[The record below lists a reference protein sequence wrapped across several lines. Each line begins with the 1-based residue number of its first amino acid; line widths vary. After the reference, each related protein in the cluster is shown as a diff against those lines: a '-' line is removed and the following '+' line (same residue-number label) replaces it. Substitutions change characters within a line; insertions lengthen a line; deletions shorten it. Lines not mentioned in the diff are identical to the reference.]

1 MTNALGKNTC
11 NLPVNMDRR
20 EHALWGKLAHAEG
33 KSLGQFWRDMALDWA
48 RAKQPS
54 VAIAVEDVRRRRAE
68 VIRTGAALFMLA
80 LQLGITADSMLT
92 ADDWQLRRPSKGGVG
107 RVMREIR
114 EAKGREVEA

>member
-48 RAKQPS
+48 RSKQPS

-68 VIRTGAALFMLA
+68 VIRTGAALFLLA
-80 LQLGITADSMLT
+80 CGLHVTWLSIQPLNEHEIYRTRGT
-92 ADDWQLRRPSKGGVG
+92 V
-107 RVMREIR
+107 RVWRVRKIQEREG
-114 EAKGREVEA
+114 EA

>member
-11 NLPVNMDRR
+11 NVPINMDVR
-20 EHALWGKLAHAEG
+20 ERTVWGQLAAREG

-68 VIRTGAALFMLA
+68 VIRTGAAMFMLV
-80 LQLGITADSMLT
+80 LQLGITAEAMTSG
-92 ADDWQLRRPSKGGVG
+92 DDWQLRRPSKGGVG

-114 EAKGREVEA
+114 EAKGREIEA